1 MVSNAMLE
9 AYASVSFTEEEARA
23 KVGKTV
29 SLLTDYDRL
38 RKGDVGHVVDYHE
51 QSKGVFQ
58 VVIRWNS
65 PNGAGPDYDGFSRDK
80 YDRLLDEE

>member
-9 AYASVSFTEEEARA
+9 AYTSVSFTEEEAKA

-29 SLLTDYDRL
+29 SLLADYDRFHE
-38 RKGDVGHVVDYHE
+38 GDIGRVVDYHE

-65 PNGAGPDYDGFSRDK
+65 PNGEEPDYGGFSRDK
-80 YDRLLDEE
+80 